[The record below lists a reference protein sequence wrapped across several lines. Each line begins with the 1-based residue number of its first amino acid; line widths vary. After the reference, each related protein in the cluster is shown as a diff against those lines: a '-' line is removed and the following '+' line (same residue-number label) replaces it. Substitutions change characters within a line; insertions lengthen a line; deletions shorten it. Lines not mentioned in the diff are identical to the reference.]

1 MMRLISRELKSLSI
15 IPFSIK
21 ELRSFIRVF
30 DMLGTEE
37 DAIVESSITTKS
49 SDAIRPFQQNG
60 SAVDR
65 TSPIGRIQRHRRFRI
80 PASAHC
86 FGCCQ

>member
-21 ELRSFIRVF
+21 ELRSFIRVL

-37 DAIVESSITTKS
+37 DAIVDLPPQRSHLMLSDLSSK
-49 SDAIRPFQQNG
+49 A
-60 SAVDR
+60 AVPW
-65 TSPIGRIQRHRRFRI
+65 TALHP
-80 PASAHC
+80 
-86 FGCCQ
+86 